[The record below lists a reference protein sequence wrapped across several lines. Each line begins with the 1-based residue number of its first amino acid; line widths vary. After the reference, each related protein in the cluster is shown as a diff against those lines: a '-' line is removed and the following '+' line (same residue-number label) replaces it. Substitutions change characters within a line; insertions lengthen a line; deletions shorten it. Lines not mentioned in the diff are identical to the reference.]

1 MKANEI
7 IFIIELILVFILV
20 IYVHK
25 YYSKK
30 PINCLISFIASYT
43 ILSMFLFI
51 IFAPYDIETSY
62 YEKELKERNL
72 EFINLTLEIFM
83 KFIYF
88 ISLIYGWFLSDFI
101 SYYDNSKNFNICSRT
116 CGALCDMTLNLLKKG
131 IYVILGIIILFF
143 LIPIIIIIYVSK
155 SEQIKD
161 IAQKILGITSFP
173 GIIFFVVLIG
183 MSLFRLPKDIY
194 YRFDFNNRINYL
206 NLRMGKIVNKLNENK
221 RILFDYFIQL
231 DKTVKNYDKN
241 QGDNKLVR
249 KLSNFSEQFAF
260 GVEGKSRNI
269 YNNFIKNAQNYEID
283 ISEEHINERIKEK
296 ESETNEK
303 ETNEKKG
310 NETNEEDYIIK
321 STDELGKINQTL
333 RKLGREIER
342 LIGLRN
348 IYYNEWIEIKSYLII
363 KEKKDILLDKEE
375 LIIKDLSFFKQT
387 LFNFSKTI
395 SIILII
401 IIIILN
407 LGILFLEFLYSFPN
421 LKQIE
426 NPIIIEKSF
435 FKLLLLIPFFYLIFL
450 SLYSLFSLNMEN
462 NFYLYDKEKTD
473 EDSVMYITKN
483 LMRISAPACIH
494 IIKMLN
500 IGKNATDTRIEKLM
514 GFSSK
519 KNQFFVKYVL
529 ILCFILIVVLSVLNL
544 FDIPK
549 QLMNKYYY
557 KNEPDNEKE
566 LIEIGNNTMI
576 FMNKEENYHI

>member
-7 IFIIELILVFILV
+7 FFIIELILVFILV

-25 YYSKK
+25 YYAKK

-51 IFAPYDIETSY
+51 IFAPYDIETSNY
-62 YEKELKERNL
+62 KDELKKRNL

-101 SYYDNSKNFNICSRT
+101 SYYENSKNFNVCSRT

-131 IYVILGIIILFF
+131 IYVILGIIIFFF
-143 LIPIIIIIYVSK
+143 LILIILIFYVFT
-155 SEQIKD
+155 SEKIK
-161 IAQKILGITSFP
+161 ALGIASFP

-231 DKTVKNYDKN
+231 DKTVKNYDKK
-241 QGDNKLVR
+241 QGDNKLAR
-249 KLSNFSEQFAF
+249 KLSNFSEQYAF

-269 YNNFIKNAQNYEID
+269 YNNFITNAQNYEID

-296 ESETNEK
+296 ESETK
-303 ETNEKKG
+303 EKKG

-321 STDELGKINQTL
+321 STNELGKINQNL

-348 IYYNEWIEIKSYLII
+348 IYYNEWIEIKSYLKI
-363 KEKKDILLDKEE
+363 KKKKDILLDKEE

-407 LGILFLEFLYSFPN
+407 LGILFLEFLYLYY
-421 LKQIE
+421 LKQRE
-426 NPIIIEKSF
+426 NPIIVEKSF
-435 FKLLLLIPFFYLIFL
+435 FKVLLLIPFFYLIFL
-450 SLYSLFSLNMEN
+450 SLYSLFSLSMEN

-483 LMRISAPACIH
+483 LMRLSAPACIH

-500 IGKNATDTRIEKLM
+500 SGEKAKDTRIEKLM

-519 KNQFFVKYVL
+519 NNAFFLLY
-529 ILCFILIVVLSVLNL
+529 FILIVVLAVLNL

>member
-7 IFIIELILVFILV
+7 FFIIELILVFILV

-25 YYSKK
+25 YYAKK

-51 IFAPYDIETSY
+51 IFAPYDIETSNY
-62 YEKELKERNL
+62 KDELKKRNL

-101 SYYDNSKNFNICSRT
+101 SYYENSKNFNVCSRT

-131 IYVILGIIILFF
+131 IYVILGIIIFFF
-143 LIPIIIIIYVSK
+143 LILIILIFYVFT
-155 SEQIKD
+155 SEKIK
-161 IAQKILGITSFP
+161 ALGIASFP

-231 DKTVKNYDKN
+231 DKTVKNYDKK
-241 QGDNKLVR
+241 QGDNKLAR
-249 KLSNFSEQFAF
+249 KLSNFSEQYAF

-269 YNNFIKNAQNYEID
+269 YNNFITNAQNYEID

-296 ESETNEK
+296 ESETK
-303 ETNEKKG
+303 EKKG

-321 STDELGKINQTL
+321 STNELGKINQNL

-407 LGILFLEFLYSFPN
+407 LGILFLEFLYLYY
-421 LKQIE
+421 LKQRE
-426 NPIIIEKSF
+426 NPIIVEKSF
-435 FKLLLLIPFFYLIFL
+435 FKVLLLIPFFYLIFL
-450 SLYSLFSLNMEN
+450 SLYSLFSLSMEN

-483 LMRISAPACIH
+483 LMRLSAPACIH

-500 IGKNATDTRIEKLM
+500 SGEKAKDTRIEKLM

-519 KNQFFVKYVL
+519 NNAFFLLY
-529 ILCFILIVVLSVLNL
+529 FILIVVLAVLNL

>member
-7 IFIIELILVFILV
+7 FFIIELILVFILV

-25 YYSKK
+25 YYAKK

-51 IFAPYDIETSY
+51 IFVPYDIETSN
-62 YEKELKERNL
+62 YEKKLKERNL

-101 SYYDNSKNFNICSRT
+101 SYYENSKNFNVCSRT

-131 IYVILGIIILFF
+131 IYVILGIIIFFF
-143 LIPIIIIIYVSK
+143 LILIILIFYVFT
-155 SEQIKD
+155 SEKIK
-161 IAQKILGITSFP
+161 ALGIASFP

-231 DKTVKNYDKN
+231 DKTVKNYDKK
-241 QGDNKLVR
+241 QGDNKLAR
-249 KLSNFSEQFAF
+249 KLSNFSEQYAF

-269 YNNFIKNAQNYEID
+269 YNNFITNAQNYEID

-296 ESETNEK
+296 ESETK
-303 ETNEKKG
+303 EKKG

-321 STDELGKINQTL
+321 STNELGKINQNL

-407 LGILFLEFLYSFPN
+407 LGILFLEFLYLYY
-421 LKQIE
+421 LKQRE
-426 NPIIIEKSF
+426 NPIIVEKSF
-435 FKLLLLIPFFYLIFL
+435 FKVLLLIPFFYLIFL
-450 SLYSLFSLNMEN
+450 SLYSLFSLSMEN

-483 LMRISAPACIH
+483 LMRLSAPACIH

-500 IGKNATDTRIEKLM
+500 SGEKAKDTRIEKLM

-519 KNQFFVKYVL
+519 NNAFFLLY
-529 ILCFILIVVLSVLNL
+529 FILIVVLAVLNL

>member
-7 IFIIELILVFILV
+7 FFIIELILVFILV

-25 YYSKK
+25 YYAKK

-51 IFAPYDIETSY
+51 IFAPYDIETSNY
-62 YEKELKERNL
+62 KDELKKRNL

-101 SYYDNSKNFNICSRT
+101 SYYENSKNFNVCSRT

-131 IYVILGIIILFF
+131 IYVILGIIIFFF
-143 LIPIIIIIYVSK
+143 LILIILIFYVFT
-155 SEQIKD
+155 SEKIK
-161 IAQKILGITSFP
+161 ALGIASFP

-231 DKTVKNYDKN
+231 DKTVKNYDKK
-241 QGDNKLVR
+241 QGDNKLAR
-249 KLSNFSEQFAF
+249 KLSNFSEQYAF

-269 YNNFIKNAQNYEID
+269 YNNFITNAQNYEID

-296 ESETNEK
+296 ESETK
-303 ETNEKKG
+303 EKKE

-321 STDELGKINQTL
+321 STNELGKINQNL

-407 LGILFLEFLYSFPN
+407 LGILFLEFLYLYY
-421 LKQIE
+421 LKQRE
-426 NPIIIEKSF
+426 NPIIVEKSF

-450 SLYSLFSLNMEN
+450 SLYSLFSLSMEN

-483 LMRISAPACIH
+483 LMRLSAPACIH

-500 IGKNATDTRIEKLM
+500 SGEKAKDTRIEKLM

-519 KNQFFVKYVL
+519 NNAFFLLY
-529 ILCFILIVVLSVLNL
+529 FILIVVLAVLNL

>member
-7 IFIIELILVFILV
+7 FFIIELILVFILV

-25 YYSKK
+25 YYAKK
-30 PINCLISFIASYT
+30 PINCLISFIALYT

-51 IFAPYDIETSY
+51 IFAPYDIETSNY
-62 YEKELKERNL
+62 KDELKKRNL

-101 SYYDNSKNFNICSRT
+101 SYYENSKNFNVCSRT

-131 IYVILGIIILFF
+131 IYVILGIIIFFF
-143 LIPIIIIIYVSK
+143 LILIILIFYVFT
-155 SEQIKD
+155 SEKIK
-161 IAQKILGITSFP
+161 ALGIASFP

-231 DKTVKNYDKN
+231 DKTVKNYDKK
-241 QGDNKLVR
+241 QGDNKLAR
-249 KLSNFSEQFAF
+249 KLSNFSEQYAF

-269 YNNFIKNAQNYEID
+269 YNNFITNAQNYEID

-296 ESETNEK
+296 ESETK
-303 ETNEKKG
+303 EKKG

-321 STDELGKINQTL
+321 STNELGKINQNL

-407 LGILFLEFLYSFPN
+407 LGILFLEFLYLYY
-421 LKQIE
+421 LKQRE
-426 NPIIIEKSF
+426 NPIIVEKSF

-450 SLYSLFSLNMEN
+450 SLYSLFSLSMEN

-483 LMRISAPACIH
+483 LMRLSAPACIH

-500 IGKNATDTRIEKLM
+500 SGEKAKDTRIEKLM

-519 KNQFFVKYVL
+519 NNAFFLLY
-529 ILCFILIVVLSVLNL
+529 FILIVVLAVLNL

>member
-1 MKANEI
+1 
-7 IFIIELILVFILV
+7 
-20 IYVHK
+20 
-25 YYSKK
+25 
-30 PINCLISFIASYT
+30 
-43 ILSMFLFI
+43 
-51 IFAPYDIETSY
+51 
-62 YEKELKERNL
+62 
-72 EFINLTLEIFM
+72 
-83 KFIYF
+83 
-88 ISLIYGWFLSDFI
+88 
-101 SYYDNSKNFNICSRT
+101 
-116 CGALCDMTLNLLKKG
+116 
-131 IYVILGIIILFF
+131 
-143 LIPIIIIIYVSK
+143 
-155 SEQIKD
+155 
-161 IAQKILGITSFP
+161 
-173 GIIFFVVLIG
+173 

-231 DKTVKNYDKN
+231 DKTVKNYDKK
-241 QGDNKLVR
+241 QGDNKLAR
-249 KLSNFSEQFAF
+249 KLSNFSEQYAF

-269 YNNFIKNAQNYEID
+269 YNNFITNAQNYEID
-283 ISEEHINERIKEK
+283 VSEEHINERIKEK
-296 ESETNEK
+296 ESETK
-303 ETNEKKG
+303 EKKE

-321 STDELGKINQTL
+321 STNELGKINQNL

-407 LGILFLEFLYSFPN
+407 LGILFLEFLYLYY
-421 LKQIE
+421 LKQIK
-426 NPIIIEKSF
+426 NPIIVEKSF

-450 SLYSLFSLNMEN
+450 SLYSLFSLSMEN

-483 LMRISAPACIH
+483 LMRISAPACVH

-500 IGKNATDTRIEKLM
+500 TGENAKDTRIEKLM

-519 KNQFFVKYVL
+519 KNQSFVIYVL
-529 ILCFILIVVLSVLNL
+529 ILCFILIVVLAVLNL

>member
-7 IFIIELILVFILV
+7 FFIIELILVFILV

-25 YYSKK
+25 YYAKK

-51 IFAPYDIETSY
+51 IFAPYDIETSNY
-62 YEKELKERNL
+62 KDELKKRNL

-101 SYYDNSKNFNICSRT
+101 SYYENSKNFNVCSRT

-231 DKTVKNYDKN
+231 DKTVKNYDKK
-241 QGDNKLVR
+241 QGDNKLAR
-249 KLSNFSEQFAF
+249 KLSNFSEQYAF

-269 YNNFIKNAQNYEID
+269 YNNFITNAQNYEID

-296 ESETNEK
+296 ESETK
-303 ETNEKKG
+303 EKKG

-321 STDELGKINQTL
+321 STNELGKINQNL

-407 LGILFLEFLYSFPN
+407 LGILFLEFLYLYY
-421 LKQIE
+421 LKQRE
-426 NPIIIEKSF
+426 NPIIVEKSF
-435 FKLLLLIPFFYLIFL
+435 FKVLLLIPFFYLIFL
-450 SLYSLFSLNMEN
+450 SLYSLFSLSMEN

-483 LMRISAPACIH
+483 LMRLSAPACIH

-500 IGKNATDTRIEKLM
+500 SGEKAKDTRIEKLM

-519 KNQFFVKYVL
+519 NNAFFLLY
-529 ILCFILIVVLSVLNL
+529 FILIVVLAVLNL

>member
-7 IFIIELILVFILV
+7 FFIIELILVFILV

-25 YYSKK
+25 YYAKK

-51 IFAPYDIETSY
+51 IFAPYDIETSNY
-62 YEKELKERNL
+62 NEELKERNL

-101 SYYDNSKNFNICSRT
+101 SYYENSKNFNVCSRT

-131 IYVILGIIILFF
+131 IYVILGIIIFFF
-143 LIPIIIIIYVSK
+143 LIPIILIILLIINVFIVSK
-155 SEQIKD
+155 SDKIKD
-161 IAQKILGITSFP
+161 IASKILGIASFP

-206 NLRMGKIVNKLNENK
+206 NLRMGKIINKLNENK

-231 DKTVKNYDKN
+231 DKTVKNYDKK
-241 QGDNKLVR
+241 QGDNKLAR
-249 KLSNFSEQFAF
+249 KLSNFSEQYAF

-269 YNNFIKNAQNYEID
+269 YNNFITNAQNYEID

-296 ESETNEK
+296 ESETK
-303 ETNEKKG
+303 EKKG

-321 STDELGKINQTL
+321 STNELGKINQNL

-407 LGILFLEFLYSFPN
+407 LGILFLEFLYLYY
-421 LKQIE
+421 LKQRE
-426 NPIIIEKSF
+426 NPIIVEKSF
-435 FKLLLLIPFFYLIFL
+435 FKVLLLIPFFYLIFL
-450 SLYSLFSLNMEN
+450 SLYSLFSLSMEN

-483 LMRISAPACIH
+483 LMRLSAPACIH

-500 IGKNATDTRIEKLM
+500 SGEKAKDTRIEKLM

-519 KNQFFVKYVL
+519 NNAFFLLY
-529 ILCFILIVVLSVLNL
+529 FILIVVLAVLNL

>member
-1 MKANEI
+1 MKTNVI

-30 PINCLISFIASYT
+30 SINCLISFIASYT
-43 ILSMFLFI
+43 NLSMFLFI
-51 IFAPYDIETSY
+51 IFAPYDLETSFY
-62 YEKELKERNL
+62 KNELKERNL

-83 KFIYF
+83 SFIYF

-101 SYYDNSKNFNICSRT
+101 SYYDNSKNFNVCSRT

-143 LIPIIIIIYVSK
+143 FIPIIIIIYVSL
-155 SEQIKD
+155 SEKIKEFTP
-161 IAQKILGITSFP
+161 KILGITSFP

-194 YRFDFNNRINYL
+194 YTFDINNRINYL

-241 QGDNKLVR
+241 KGDNKLTR

-269 YNNFIKNAQNYEID
+269 YNNFITNAQNYEID

-296 ESETNEK
+296 ENETKEK

-321 STDELGKINQTL
+321 STNELGKINQTL

-387 LFNFSKTI
+387 LFNFSKPI

-401 IIIILN
+401 IIVILN
-407 LGILFLEFLYSFPN
+407 LGILFLECLYSFPN

-435 FKLLLLIPFFYLIFL
+435 SKLLLLIPFFYLIFL

-473 EDSVMYITKN
+473 
-483 LMRISAPACIH
+483 
-494 IIKMLN
+494 
-500 IGKNATDTRIEKLM
+500 
-514 GFSSK
+514 
-519 KNQFFVKYVL
+519 
-529 ILCFILIVVLSVLNL
+529 
-544 FDIPK
+544 
-549 QLMNKYYY
+549 
-557 KNEPDNEKE
+557 
-566 LIEIGNNTMI
+566 
-576 FMNKEENYHI
+576 